1 MAETKKSTKDL
12 SNVSTAA
19 LQKMMKGAS
28 PILRVQIATEIR
40 NRSDQEAGIDDMMP
54 SGDLEE
60 EMPSKVVQQKRKG
73 GMVKK
78 YAKGGYANCGASVPP
93 AQKSSKK

>member
-1 MAETKKSTKDL
+1 MSRTKDL